1 MNTNFPELEKRILKF
16 WKKDKVFQKSVDE
29 RPKSRN
35 FVFYEGPPTANG
47 KPGIH
52 HVLSRAYKDVVC
64 RYKTMQGFRV
74 ERKAGWDTHGL
85 PVELEIEKK
94 LGLKNKEDIEKY
106 GIAKFNRLCKKSVW
120 LYKQEW
126 ERVTQRMGYWV
137 DMDNPYTTYETD
149 YIETVWWIIK
159 QIYKKGLLYR
169 GYKVVPHCPRCGT
182 TLSSHEVAL
191 GYKKVKENSLY
202 IRFNILSPGW
212 KNTAI
217 LSWTTTPWTLPGNV
231 ALAVNQKANYLLIPD
246 PKKKGNSLIV
256 GQESFEELAKNKFFP
271 KIQKKVLKG
280 SELVG
285 LKYSP
290 LFNVPKLKSLKSYEV
305 YPADF
310 VSGQEGTGIVHAA
323 VMYGENDYNLGKE
336 YKLPTFH
343 TVDQKGNFIKGLGNG
358 LSGKYVKDRKSEFL
372 IINHLKKKGLLF
384 AEQIYEHDYPFCWR
398 CKSPLLYYAKESWF
412 IEMTKIKKDL
422 IKNNQ
427 TINWIPKHLKNGRF
441 GEWLKE
447 VKDWALSRER
457 YWGTPLPI
465 WECQKCGFQKVI
477 GSKKDLFLEKFGNNN
492 YYLLRHGE
500 SLRQIKNIA
509 VCFPEKIHCPLTKK
523 GREQIKKSAKELN
536 AKKIDIIFASD
547 LLRTKETAQIV
558 AKKTGALLF
567 FDKRLREFDVG
578 IFNGKAPKLVHD
590 YLGESLEMRFKKK
603 VLKGESYSDVKKRT
617 YDFLKEINRNY
628 ANKNILIVSD
638 EAVLSLM
645 EATAEGIP
653 NKKFFEFR
661 RKERLNVGEF
671 KKIKLRNV
679 PYNEEMEIDFHRP
692 YIDEINIGCPE
703 CGEIMKRVPEVIDCW
718 FDSGSMPFAQYHY
731 PFENK
736 GKIDKREQFPADF
749 ISEAIDQTRGWF
761 YTLLAISTLIDFG
774 PSYKNVVS
782 LGLVLDKNGEKMSK
796 SKGNI
801 IDPSLVI
808 EKYGAD
814 AVRWYFYTINQPG
827 DAKLFSEEEVK
838 QTLRKF
844 IMTLGNCFSFFELY
858 GSKKH
863 SLESS
868 KNILDKWI
876 VSELNTLIKCATEK
890 MDKYDIIGAAR
901 AIESFVIEDFS
912 LWYIRR
918 SRKRFRSSDFK
929 NSQEVLVTMEYVF
942 LILSRLTAPFI
953 PFLSDEL
960 YRRTTGEKNTSV
972 HLAGWPKS
980 DQKKIKENLHQEMK
994 KARKITTAALRERA
1008 RLGIKIRQPLQ
1019 KAEIKTILSK
1029 EILHLIKEEINVKE
1043 IICDSKIKKEVKLD
1057 TKITASLREEG
1068 IIREIMR
1075 RIQEMRKRAGL
1086 KPKDKII
1093 VRYSGSQNI
1102 NNILARNTK
1111 IILMEAK
1118 IKELIAGGK
1127 LKGVFNVEQEFQVE
1141 QEKFW
1146 LAIKKV

>member
-1 MNTNFPELEKRILKF
+1 MNTNFPDLEKKILKF
-16 WKKDKVFQKSVDE
+16 WRKDKIFQRSVDE
-29 RPKSRN
+29 KPKSRN

-85 PVELEIEKK
+85 PVELEVEKK
-94 LGLKNKEDIEKY
+94 LGIKNKEDIEKY
-106 GIAKFNRLCKKSVW
+106 GIAKFNKLCKKSVW

-126 ERVTQRMGYWV
+126 EKSTQRMGYWT

-149 YIETVWWIIK
+149 YIETVWWIIE
-159 QIYKKGLLYR
+159 QIYKKGLLYK

-191 GYKKVKENSLY
+191 GYKKVKENSVY

-212 KNTAI
+212 ENTAI

-231 ALAVNQKANYLLIPD
+231 ALAVNQKADYLLIPD
-246 PKKKGNSLIV
+246 PKKKGSYLIV
-256 GQESFEELAKNKFFP
+256 GQESFEELVKNKFFS

-280 SELVG
+280 SELIG

-290 LFNVPKLKSLKSYEV
+290 LFNVPQLKSLKSYKV
-305 YPADF
+305 YPANF
-310 VSGQEGTGIVHAA
+310 VSGQEGTGIVHTA
-323 VMYGENDYNLGKE
+323 VMYGEDDYNLGKE

-343 TVDQKGNFIKGLGNG
+343 TVNQKGNFIDGLGNG
-358 LSGKYVKDRKSEFL
+358 LGGKYVKDGKSEFI
-372 IINHLKKKGLLF
+372 IINHLKRKGLLF
-384 AEQIYEHDYPFCWR
+384 AEQMYEHDYPFCWR

-412 IEMTKIKKDL
+412 IGMKKIKKDL

-427 TINWIPKHLKNGRF
+427 TINWVPQYLKNGRF
-441 GEWLKE
+441 GGWLKE

-465 WECQKCGFQKVI
+465 WECKKCGFQKAI
-477 GSKKDLFLEKFGNNN
+477 GSKKDLFSETFSNNN

-500 SLRQIKNIA
+500 SLRQKKNIA

-523 GREQIKKSAKELN
+523 GIEQIKISAKELN
-536 AKKIDIIFASD
+536 TKKIDVIFASD

-558 AKKTGALLF
+558 AKETGSPLI

-578 IFNGKAPKLVHD
+578 IFNGKSPKLIHD
-590 YLGESLEMRFKKK
+590 YFRESLEMRFKKK
-603 VLKGESYSDVKKRT
+603 VPKGESYSDVKKRI
-617 YDFLKEINRNY
+617 YDFLKEVDQKH
-628 ANKNILIVSD
+628 ANKNILIVSH
-638 EAVLSLM
+638 EAILSLT
-645 EATAEGIP
+645 EATAEGIS
-653 NKKFFEFR
+653 NEKFFEFR
-661 RKERLNVGEF
+661 KKGKLNVGEF

-692 YIDEINIGCPE
+692 YIDRINIGCPK
-703 CGEIMKRVPEVIDCW
+703 CQGIMKRVPEVIDCW

-736 GKIDKREQFPADF
+736 EKIDKKEQFPANF
-749 ISEAIDQTRGWF
+749 ITEAIDQTRGWF
-761 YTLLAISTLIDFG
+761 YTLLAISTLIGFG
-774 PSYKNVVS
+774 PSYKNVIS

-801 IDPSLVI
+801 IDPGLII

-827 DAKLFSEEEVK
+827 DVKLFSEEEIK

-863 SLESS
+863 SLKTS

-876 VSELNTLIKCATEK
+876 VLELNILIKCVTEK
-890 MDKYDIIGAAR
+890 MDKYDITGAAR

-918 SRKRFRSSDFK
+918 SRKRFRSSDLK
-929 NSQEVLVTMEYVF
+929 DSQEVLVTMEYVF
-942 LILSRLTAPFI
+942 LVLSRLTAPFI

-960 YRRTTGEKNTSV
+960 YRLTTRKKNISV
-972 HLAGWPKS
+972 HLAEWPKA
-980 DQKKIKENLHQEMK
+980 DKKKIKENLHQEME
-994 KARKITTAALRERA
+994 KARKITAAALRERA
-1008 RLGIKIRQPLQ
+1008 IFGIKIRQPLQ
-1019 KAEIKTILSK
+1019 KAEIKTILNK

-1043 IICDSKIKKEVKLD
+1043 IVYNNKIKKEVKLD
-1057 TKITASLREEG
+1057 TKITASLKEEG

-1075 RIQEMRKRAGL
+1075 RIQEMRKKAGL

-1102 NNILARNTK
+1102 NNILVRNK
-1111 IILMEAK
+1111 ELILKEVK
-1118 IKELIAGGK
+1118 IKELIVGKK
-1127 LKGVFNVEQEFQVE
+1127 LKDVFNVEQEFQID
-1141 QEKFW
+1141 QEKLW